1 MNNIFK
7 RVELK
12 DGIYFN
18 SIIEKKFKTNR
29 ISINIITKLDEK
41 TVSKN
46 SIIPFILEKG
56 YKGYDSFKEF
66 SIMLDNMY
74 GTSFSSDVRKI
85 GDYQILN
92 LSISAIDD
100 EYCLEKDSLLKSI
113 TDIILNIMLI
123 PNFTNGE
130 FKKDILD
137 LEKTNLIQLI
147 ESELNDKRT
156 FCINK
161 LEEHMYKEKP
171 SSINKYGKIEDIKK
185 LTEKDITDQ
194 YKKLLKSSR
203 IEVFFTGCG
212 ESSICEN
219 IIKDRISK
227 LERIEKNFDL
237 EINLLKSNENITE
250 NQDVFDVNQCK
261 MAIGFSTDISPDNH
275 RIYALKLGVTLYGG
289 MPFSKLFKHV
299 RERLSLC
306 YYCSSRM
313 DKINGGIL
321 VDCGVEKNNIEKTK
335 KEILNQLEVMKLGD
349 FTEDDLNNAKLAI
362 INGYKSFSDSLSMIE
377 LWNISQLFSKTSNTP
392 EEECNYIN
400 NVEKKDV
407 VEAMKTLRL
416 NSIYTI
422 LS

>member
-1 MNNIFK
+1 MNDSLK

-12 DGIYFN
+12 NGIYFN
-18 SIIEKKFKTNR
+18 STIEKKFKTNR
-29 ISINIITKLDEK
+29 ISFNMITKLEEK
-41 TVSKN
+41 EVSKN
-46 SIIPFILEKG
+46 AIIPFILEKG
-56 YKGYDSFKEF
+56 YEGYDSFKEF

-74 GTSFSSDVRKI
+74 GTSLSSDIRKI

-92 LSISAIDD
+92 LSISSIDD
-100 EYCLEKDSLLKSI
+100 EYCLEKDSLLKDI
-113 TDIILNIMLI
+113 TDIILNIILR
-123 PNFTNGE
+123 PNFINGK
-130 FKKDILD
+130 FRKDILD

-161 LEEHMYKEKP
+161 LEEYMYKEKP
-171 SSINKYGKIEDIKK
+171 SNLNKYGKIEDIKK

-203 IEVFFTGCG
+203 IEIFFTGCG
-212 ESSICEN
+212 ESTICEN
-219 IIKDRISK
+219 IIKERISK

-237 EINLLKSNENITE
+237 DINLVKSRKNIIE
-250 NQDVFDVNQCK
+250 EEDIFDVNQCK

-275 RIYALKLGVTLYGG
+275 KIYALKLGVTLYGG

-299 RERLSLC
+299 REKLSLC
-306 YYCSSRM
+306 YYCVSRL

-335 KEILNQLEVMKLGD
+335 KEILEQLEFMKSGD
-349 FTEDDLNNAKLAI
+349 FSEDDLNNAKLAI

-377 LWNISQLFSKTSNTP
+377 LWNISQLFSKTNNSP
-392 EEECNYIN
+392 EEECRYIN
-400 NVEKKDV
+400 NVKKEDV
-407 VEAMKTLRL
+407 IEAIKTLEI

-422 LS
+422 LN